1 MPAITP
7 LHERGD
13 ANSMAPGE
21 ATTGDAAEDALLAA
35 TAVSKRFGGVTAV
48 EDVSIAVRRGSIA
61 SIIGPNGA
69 GKTSF
74 LNMVSGFYR
83 PDGGSIVF
91 EGRDTTRLRPAEIAA
106 LGIARTF
113 QNIAL
118 FSGMT
123 VLDNIMLGRHVR
135 MKSGVLSSFLYWGL
149 AQKEEVAHRA
159 RVEELIDFLGLQ
171 DLRKQPTSGLAY
183 GLRKR
188 VELARALALDP
199 KLLLLDEPMGGMNQ
213 EEKEDMARY
222 IIDVN
227 EQWGTTIILIEHD
240 MAVVMDISDRVAVLD
255 RGRKIA
261 EGTPGEVR
269 ADPRVQ
275 EIYLGTTIAESTERR
290 HVARSA

>member
-1 MPAITP
+1 
-7 LHERGD
+7 
-13 ANSMAPGE
+13 MA
-21 ATTGDAAEDALLAA
+21 ATTRAAGTPDDVLLAA
-35 TAVSKRFGGVTAV
+35 TAVSKRFGGVRAV
-48 EDVSIAVRRGSIA
+48 EEVSMAVRRGEIA
-61 SIIGPNGA
+61 SVIGPNGA
-69 GKTSF
+69 GKTSL
-74 LNMVSGFYR
+74 LNMISGFYR
-83 PDGGSIVF
+83 PDTGSITF
-91 EGRDTTRLRPAEIAA
+91 EGIDTTRARPAEIAS

-118 FSGMT
+118 FGGMT

-135 MKSGVLSSFLYWGL
+135 MKAGILSSFLYWGP

-159 RVEELIDFLGLQ
+159 RVEELIDFLALQ
-171 DLRKQPTSGLAY
+171 DLRRQPTSALAY

-240 MAVVMDISDRVAVLD
+240 MAVVMDISDRVSVLD

-261 EGTPGEVR
+261 EGTPAEVQR
-269 ADPRVQ
+269 DPAV
-275 EIYLGTTIAESTERR
+275 IHAYLGAGEHRGQ
-290 HVARSA
+290 AA

>member
-1 MPAITP
+1 VNP
-7 LHERGD
+7 
-13 ANSMAPGE
+13 
-21 ATTGDAAEDALLAA
+21 AAEVQL
-35 TAVSKRFGGVTAV
+35 AVSGVSKHFGGVRAV
-48 EDVSIAVRRGSIA
+48 EGVSLSVRPGELI

-69 GKTSF
+69 GKTSL
-74 LNMVSGFYR
+74 LNMISGFYR
-83 PDGGSIVF
+83 PDTGAILFDGKEITDS
-91 EGRDTTRLRPAEIAA
+91 RPSRIAA
-106 LGIARTF
+106 MGIARTF

-135 MKSGVLSSFLYWGL
+135 MKAGVLSSFIYWGL
-149 AQKEEVAHRA
+149 AQKEEIAHRA
-159 RVEELIDFLGLQ
+159 RVEELIEFLELE

-213 EEKEDMARY
+213 EEKEDMARF
-222 IIDVN
+222 ILDVN
-227 EQWGTTIILIEHD
+227 QQWGTTIILIEHD

-261 EGTPGEVR
+261 EGSPGEVQC
-269 ADPRVQ
+269 DPDVIQ
-275 EIYLGTTIAESTERR
+275 AYLGTAKQREV
-290 HVARSA
+290 VAA

>member
-1 MPAITP
+1 
-7 LHERGD
+7 
-13 ANSMAPGE
+13 MAV
-21 ATTGDAAEDALLAA
+21 AA
-35 TAVSKRFGGVTAV
+35 TSATRTDEVQLAVTGVSKRFGGVRAV
-48 EDVSIAVRRGSIA
+48 EDVSISVRHGEIA

-69 GKTSF
+69 GKTSL
-74 LNMVSGFYR
+74 LNMISGFYR
-83 PDGGSIVF
+83 PDSGSIVF
-91 EGRDTTRLRPAEIAA
+91 DGTETTRYRPADIAH

-118 FSGMT
+118 FGGMT

-135 MKSGVLSSFLYWGL
+135 MKSGVLSSFIYWGF
-149 AQKEEVAHRA
+149 AQKEEIAHRA
-159 RVEELIDFLGLQ
+159 RAEELIDFLELQ
-171 DLRKQPTSGLAY
+171 DLRKQQTSALAY

-199 KLLLLDEPMGGMNQ
+199 KLLLLDEPMGGMNS

-222 IIDVN
+222 ILDVN

-261 EGTPGEVR
+261 EGTPGEVQR
-269 ADPRVQ
+269 NPKVIEA
-275 EIYLGTTIAESTERR
+275 YLGTGHERTER
-290 HVARSA
+290 AA

>member
-1 MPAITP
+1 MTVSGTQSSDGPADV
-7 LHERGD
+7 H
-13 ANSMAPGE
+13 
-21 ATTGDAAEDALLAA
+21 LAVSG
-35 TAVSKRFGGVTAV
+35 VSKRFGGVRAV
-48 EDVSIAVRRGSIA
+48 QDISIDFRRGKITSV
-61 SIIGPNGA
+61 IGPNGA
-69 GKTSF
+69 GKTSL
-74 LNMVSGFYR
+74 LNMISGFYK
-83 PDGGSIVF
+83 PDTGSIVLD
-91 EGRDTTRLRPAEIAA
+91 GIDITRRRPSDIAA

-135 MKSGVLSSFLYWGL
+135 MKAGVLSSILYWGF
-149 AQKEEVAHRA
+149 AQREEVAHRA

-171 DLRKQPTSGLAY
+171 DLRRQPTASLAY

-199 KLLLLDEPMGGMNQ
+199 MLLLLDEPMGGMNT

-222 IIDVN
+222 VLDVN

-255 RGRKIA
+255 RGQKIA
-261 EGTPGEVR
+261 EGTPSEVQRNPDVMR
-269 ADPRVQ
+269 A
-275 EIYLGTTIAESTERR
+275 YLGGVAEAEQ
-290 HVARSA
+290 AA